1 MRIVHVSHELPPYEL
16 AGTAIYTHHI
26 AKAQSEKEEVSVF
39 ARLQDVHVEPY
50 RVHDEDR
57 GRLHVRFFNRADLD
71 WTPLERSYTDD
82 RVAKLFA
89 DYLDERKPDV
99 VHFQHVVG
107 LGTGVFEVAR
117 AKAKKV
123 VMTLHDFWAMCPM
136 GQRMC
141 YTDYQICDP
150 IDFKKCGPCVFG
162 AGWKDPDPTGED
174 RSGERGWRSYFGAAY
189 RARYTAT
196 PGLKGRKPLAY
207 AHAAA
212 RTIGAV
218 LAGDAPVVRKDAGPT
233 ANPFAKRA
241 ADLRAALGLCDLLI
255 TPSAFLRDEFI
266 EKFDVPASRIVH
278 SSNGMD
284 FSYVRALPKTP
295 SPKLRFGFMGS
306 IIKTKGVHVLVD
318 AFLRAVIGRNDV
330 ELHVFGAPNRWS
342 GEYLEDLKRRA
353 AHCPAVVFH
362 GRYDN
367 TKVSEVLQGI
377 DVLVLPSIWFENAP
391 LTLNEAAM
399 SRTPILVSDRGGMLE
414 FVRANEY
421 GWTFKLGDAAD
432 LARKM
437 TRLANDRSLVP
448 QLAGSPPRIKPVA
461 ENADELLDVYGRLLD
476 GSWRTPPIP
485 DYDRADTR
493 V

>member
-16 AGTAIYTHHI
+16 AGTAIYTLNI
-26 AKAQSEKEEVSVF
+26 AKAQSEKEDVGVF
-39 ARLQDVHVEPY
+39 ARLQDTAVDPY
-50 RVHDEDR
+50 RVHDETR
-57 GRLHVRFFNRADLD
+57 GKMHVRFFNRADLD
-71 WTPLERSYTDD
+71 WVPLERSYTDE
-82 RVAKLFA
+82 RVTKLFS
-89 DYLDERKPDV
+89 DYLDERRPDV

-141 YTDYQICDP
+141 YTDFQICDP

-162 AGWKDPDPTGED
+162 AGWKDPDPTGAEHAGD
-174 RSGERGWRSYFGAAY
+174 KGWGRYFQEAY
-189 RARYTAT
+189 RTRYTTT
-196 PGLKGRKPLAY
+196 PGITGRKPLAL

-212 RTIGAV
+212 KTAGAF
-218 LAGDAPVVRKDAGPT
+218 LAGRAPEVGADAGPT
-233 ANPFAKRA
+233 ANPFRKRYR
-241 ADLRAALGLCDLLI
+241 DLQEALGKCDLLV

-266 EKFDVPASRIVH
+266 KHFDVSPSRIVH

-284 FSYVRALPKTP
+284 FSYVRELPKSP
-295 SPKLRFGFMGS
+295 SPRLRFGFMGS

-318 AFLRAVIGRNDV
+318 AFLRAVIGRSDI
-330 ELHVFGAPNRWS
+330 ELHVYGAPNRWS
-342 GEYLEDLKRRA
+342 GDYFDDLKRRSS
-353 AHCPAVVFH
+353 HCPYVTFH
-362 GRYDN
+362 GRYNN
-367 TKVSEVLQGI
+367 TQVSEVLQNI

-414 FVRANEY
+414 FARANEY
-421 GWTFKLGDAAD
+421 GWTFKLGDSAD
-432 LARKM
+432 LAAKM

-448 QLAGSPPRIKPVA
+448 QLAGRPPRIKPVA
-461 ENADELLDVYGRLLD
+461 ENADELLDVYAKLLD

-485 DYDRADTR
+485 LYDRADTR

>member
-16 AGTAIYTHHI
+16 AGTAIYTLNI
-26 AKAQSEKEEVSVF
+26 AKAQSEKEDVSVF
-39 ARLQDVHVEPY
+39 ARLQDTKVDPY
-50 RVHDEDR
+50 RVHDEQRD
-57 GRLHVRFFNRADLD
+57 RLHVRFFNRADLD
-71 WTPLERSYTDD
+71 WVPLEKSYTDD
-82 RVAKLFA
+82 RVARLFA
-89 DYLDERKPDV
+89 EYLDEKKPDV

-141 YTDYQICDP
+141 YTDYAICDP

-162 AGWKDPDPTGED
+162 AGWKDPDPTGEIH
-174 RSGERGWRSYFGAAY
+174 SGGRGWGAYFKEAY
-189 RARYTAT
+189 RARYTST

-212 RTIGAV
+212 KTAAAFA
-218 LAGDAPVVRKDAGPT
+218 AGRAPEVRDDRGPT
-233 ANPFAKRA
+233 ANPFVKRFR
-241 ADLRAALGLCDLLI
+241 DLQDALNKCDLLI

-266 EKFDVPASRIVH
+266 AKFDVPPHRIVH

-284 FSYVRALPKTP
+284 FSYVRELPKTP
-295 SPKLRFGFMGS
+295 SPRLRFGFMGS
-306 IIKTKGVHVLVD
+306 IIKTKGVHVVVD
-318 AFLRAVIGRNDV
+318 AFLRAVMGRNDV
-330 ELHVFGAPNRWS
+330 ELHVYGAPNRWS
-342 GEYLEDLKRRA
+342 GDYLEDLKRRA
-353 AHCPAVVFH
+353 AHCPYVHFH

-367 TKVSEVLQGI
+367 KKVSEVLQTM
-377 DVLVLPSIWFENAP
+377 DVLILPSIWFENAP

-414 FVRANEY
+414 FVQANEY
-421 GWTFKLGDAAD
+421 GWTFKLGDPVD
-432 LARKM
+432 LASKM
-437 TRLANDRSLVP
+437 TRLANDRSLLP
-448 QLAGSPPRIKPVA
+448 QLSGRPPRIKPVA
-461 ENADELLDVYGRLLD
+461 ENADELLEVYGKLLD
-476 GSWRTPPIP
+476 GSWKTPPIP
-485 DYDRADTR
+485 LYYRADTR

>member
-16 AGTAIYTHHI
+16 AGTAIYTLNI
-26 AKAQSEKEEVSVF
+26 AKAQSEKEDVGVF
-39 ARLQDVHVEPY
+39 ARLQDVAVDPY
-50 RVHDEDR
+50 RVHDEQRDK
-57 GRLHVRFFNRADLD
+57 LNVRFFNRADLD

-82 RVAKLFA
+82 HVAKLFA
-89 DYLDERKPDV
+89 EYLDEKKPDV
-99 VHFQHVVG
+99 VHFQHIVG
-107 LGTGVFEVAR
+107 LGTGVFDVAR

-162 AGWKDPDPTGED
+162 AGWKDPDPTGAD
-174 RSGERGWRSYFGAAY
+174 HAGDRGWGRYFSESYRS
-189 RARYTAT
+189 RYTST
-196 PGLKGRKPLAY
+196 PGKTGRKPLALG
-207 AHAAA
+207 HAALQTA
-212 RTIGAV
+212 GAF
-218 LAGDAPVVRKDAGPT
+218 LAGRAPEVRSDQGPT
-233 ANPFAKRA
+233 ANPFRKRFR
-241 ADLRAALGLCDLLI
+241 DLQDALGKCDLLI

-266 EKFDVPASRIVH
+266 KKFDVPATRIVH

-284 FSYVRALPKTP
+284 FSYIQELPKTP
-295 SPKLRFGFMGS
+295 SPRLRFGFMGS

-318 AFLRAVIGRNDV
+318 AFLRTVIGRNDV
-330 ELHVFGAPNRWS
+330 ELHVYGAPNRWS
-342 GEYLEDLKRRA
+342 GDYLDDLKRRS
-353 AHCPAVVFH
+353 AHCPNVTFH
-362 GRYDN
+362 GRYNN
-367 TKVSEVLQGI
+367 TKVSEVLQNI

-421 GWTFKLGDAAD
+421 GWTFKLGDADD
-432 LARKM
+432 LATKM

-448 QLAGSPPRIKPVA
+448 QLAGRPPRIKPVN
-461 ENADELLDVYGRLLD
+461 ENADELLEVYGKLLD

-485 DYDRADTR
+485 LYDRADTR
-493 V
+493 L